1 MVGIVS
7 YGGYIPMYR
16 LSRDTIAS
24 VWGRSLGRGERAV
37 ANADED
43 SITMAVEAVVDCL
56 TGIDR
61 KTVDG
66 LYFASTTPPYKDK
79 QSASIVRAAADFR
92 EDASTIDFGN
102 SLRACTN
109 AITAAMNAIKA
120 GEAHRIM
127 VVASECRLPAPN
139 SDFEPT
145 YGDGAAAFLLG
156 DSDVAAGIEGS
167 YTISS
172 EFIDIWRKQND
183 LYAWAWEDRFIKDEG
198 FEKILPQAVNGLM
211 QKYKLSPKD
220 FTKAAFYAPDARSHA
235 TIARKIGLDAKTQVQ
250 QPLFDLVGD
259 TGCAFAP
266 MTLVAAL
273 EEAKPGDKL
282 LFASYGDGADAY
294 ALRVTDQIAKVKN
307 RRGIKRHLASKM
319 PLSSYGAYLQMRNVM
334 EGQPGF
340 RPARRSPLTAVW
352 RDRKMFYAMYGQ
364 KCKSCGHIQYPKQR
378 FCIYCQAKDNFDEIR
393 LSDKKGKLFTYSIDE
408 RAREII
414 LPLVR
419 AVIDL
424 EGGGRYYS
432 SLTDRDPEKIDVGID
447 MEFTFRMVFDGIREG
462 SGFRNYMWKA
472 RPIRC

>member
-1 MVGIVS
+1 
-7 YGGYIPMYR
+7 
-16 LSRDTIAS
+16 
-24 VWGRSLGRGERAV
+24 
-37 ANADED
+37 
-43 SITMAVEAVVDCL
+43 
-56 TGIDR
+56 
-61 KTVDG
+61 
-66 LYFASTTPPYKDK
+66 
-79 QSASIVRAAADFR
+79 
-92 EDASTIDFGN
+92 
-102 SLRACTN
+102 
-109 AITAAMNAIKA
+109 
-120 GEAHRIM
+120 
-127 VVASECRLPAPN
+127 
-139 SDFEPT
+139 
-145 YGDGAAAFLLG
+145 
-156 DSDVAAGIEGS
+156 
-167 YTISS
+167 
-172 EFIDIWRKQND
+172 
-183 LYAWAWEDRFIKDEG
+183 
-198 FEKILPQAVNGLM
+198 
-211 QKYKLSPKD
+211 
-220 FTKAAFYAPDARSHA
+220 
-235 TIARKIGLDAKTQVQ
+235 
-250 QPLFDLVGD
+250 
-259 TGCAFAP
+259 

-273 EEAKPGDKL
+273 EEAKPGDNL